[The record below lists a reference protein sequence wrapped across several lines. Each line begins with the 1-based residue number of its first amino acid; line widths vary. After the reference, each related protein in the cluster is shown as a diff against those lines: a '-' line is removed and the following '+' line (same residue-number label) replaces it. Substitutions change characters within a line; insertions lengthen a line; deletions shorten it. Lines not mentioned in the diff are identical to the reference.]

1 MKRNAADVI
10 RRGFEITVSNWPL
23 LLFRIAEHIVIGLM
37 AIAAILAIIVPIAVS
52 AGLGRFDFSNVD
64 ADNANGI
71 ANIIAAALV
80 EHWMLFVFIL
90 LVVTVVLIVFV
101 AIHSFVQ
108 AGCTEVYADGQFTMD
123 RFLAGGRRGWSPVF
137 WIYNIAWLYAGVVLL
152 VPIVPIPFILYL
164 TGGSTGAMV
173 AGCLLLVIWAFFA
186 VLVCLATALWTM
198 KGIVISIMRH
208 LPAREALAVARREI
222 RADPGSHLV
231 IAFIMMVIWI
241 GGASVIGMFSGVMSI
256 GHATPLAII
265 TAPTHVFLSLLNAIF
280 SAGVESWFLATF
292 VSMES

>member
-1 MKRNAADVI
+1 VKRNAADVL
-10 RRGFEITVSNWPL
+10 RRGFEVTAASWPL
-23 LLFRIAEHIVIGLM
+23 LLIRIVEHIVMALM

-52 AGLGRFDFSNVD
+52 AGLGHFNFDNVD
-64 ADNANGI
+64 ADSATGI
-71 ANIIAAALV
+71 ANTIASALL
-80 EHWMLFVFIL
+80 EHWMLLVFIL
-90 LVVTVVLIVFV
+90 LVVTIVLFVFV

-108 AGCTEVYADGQFTMD
+108 AGCAGVYVDGQFTMD
-123 RFLAGGRRGWSPVF
+123 RFLAGGRRGWWPVF

-152 VPIVPIPFILYL
+152 VPILPIPFIIIL
-164 TGGSTGAMV
+164 THASTGAMV
-173 AGCLLLVIWAFFA
+173 AGCLLLVLWAFFA
-186 VLVCLATALWTM
+186 IFVCLAAALWTM
-198 KGIVISIMRH
+198 KAIVIAIARH
-208 LPAREALAVARREI
+208 LPAREALAEARREI

-231 IAFIMMVIWI
+231 VGFIMLVIWI
-241 GGASVIGMFSGVMSI
+241 GGASVIGMFSGVMSV